1 MMNVIYEYILIPVA
15 HADTDALTH
24 FLAKV
29 NRQII
34 NPLILVLFA
43 LAFVQF
49 FWGLFVFF
57 KAKQEEKDLTQGKQ
71 SILWGIIGM
80 VIMVSVFGI
89 IQLMLGTIG
98 VGDVTGNFRKSGGG
112 NVGDVS
118 ALLK

>member
-1 MMNVIYEYILIPVA
+1 MLDYIIYEYIFIPVA
-15 HADTDALTH
+15 HADELTR

-49 FWGLFVFF
+49 FWGLFAFL
-57 KAKQEEKDLTQGKQ
+57 KAKQEEKDLTEGKQ
-71 SILWGIIGM
+71 HLLWGIIGM

-89 IQLMLGTIG
+89 IQLLLGTIG

-112 NVGDVS
+112 NMGDVS

>member
-1 MMNVIYEYILIPVA
+1 MMNIVYEYILIPIA
-15 HADTDALTH
+15 HADELAH

-57 KAKQEEKDLTQGKQ
+57 KAKQEEKDLTQGKR

-89 IQLMLGTIG
+89 IQLILGTIG
-98 VGDVTGNFRKSGGG
+98 VGDVTGNFRKSAG
-112 NVGDVS
+112 NMGDVS

>member
-1 MMNVIYEYILIPVA
+1 MLESFFYEYIAIPVA
-15 HADTDALTH
+15 HADGLTQ

-29 NRQII
+29 NRHII

-49 FWGLFVFF
+49 FIGLFTFF

-71 SILWGIIGM
+71 HILWGIIGM
-80 VIMVSVFGI
+80 AIMASVFGI
-89 IQLMLGTIG
+89 MGFLMGTLG
-98 VGDVTGNFRKSGGG
+98 VNDVSGNFRKNGGG
-112 NVGDVS
+112 NPGDVS